1 VVTVSL
7 LGAVMNETVI
17 IKRPGTPVR
26 DSAGTLKPGP
36 ATQTTVENC
45 GVLNPYGVV
54 VGSSSEYTDGQQTVV
69 TRRVLFAPPGT
80 DVRAE
85 DRVIHGSRTYQVI
98 GLPLE
103 FPATSLAHVEASLQE
118 VTG

>member
-1 VVTVSL
+1 MSL
-7 LGAVMNETVI
+7 LGTVMNETVI
-17 IKRPGTPVR
+17 IRRPGAPVR
-26 DSAGTLKPGP
+26 DSAGTLQPGP
-36 ATQTTVENC
+36 ATETTVENC

-54 VGSSSEYTDGQQTVV
+54 VGSSSEYTYEQQTVV
-69 TRRVLFAPPGT
+69 TRRVLYAPLGT

-85 DRVIHGSRTYQVI
+85 DHVIHDGRTYQVI